1 MAGSRSDVPSPT
13 CWTAGRTR
21 AALAGAGSAI
31 LALALAFATTASA
44 ATNLIANGTFEG
56 TNGAG
61 SLSGWQ
67 ASGGTLSLVA
77 GNGGGHA
84 ARVTLSSGSKQVYD
98 YTASKP
104 VKSAVAGSQYQ
115 LNGQISSSMGGQT
128 VCLLLKELV
137 GTTATVR
144 TSQQSC
150 LTPTAAWQSFPAV
163 NLTVT
168 TSGDS
173 LTVNVLEKAA
183 VAGASFAIDN
193 MSLTAGAPPPPDT
206 TPPSVPQNV
215 NASANGPNS
224 VTVTWSPSTDTG
236 GTGLAGYHVYRADQ
250 TGALATLPAT
260 ATSFTDSSVQPSTGY
275 SYTVDAFDAASP
287 PNTSAQSS
295 PPATVTTP
303 SAPPSPC
310 GGLAYPGS
318 PPVYQHVVVIMDE
331 NLNYSAWHNSAAA
344 PYSNQIASQCASAAN
359 FLAITHPSQPNYL
372 SAADG
377 QFHPWSG
384 SAKTTANDNLYNQLD
399 GTGGART
406 WAALEEDMPSNCRT
420 TDSGFYTR
428 RHNPATWFTDL
439 GPAPT
444 GDGSCATND
453 VGFTLSTFSPSML
466 GSFTWV
472 TPNLCHDTHWASG
485 CPGSQ
490 ATALQAG
497 DTWLSQ
503 FLPQIFSSPDY
514 QAGKTMVIL
523 AFDEGA
529 GENGANQGINCL
541 TTANPD
547 QAGCHVGFVAMSEYV
562 APGSGDGRTLS
573 TYSMLASIETMWG
586 LPLLGNA
593 QTAPLLGP
601 AYGF

>member
-1 MAGSRSDVPSPT
+1 MLRTTSRARSALV
-13 CWTAGRTR
+13 A
-21 AALAGAGSAI
+21 AALA
-31 LALALAFATTASA
+31 LALLALAFATTAGA

-56 TNGAG
+56 AMGTG

-67 ASGGTLSLVA
+67 ASGGTLALVA

-84 ARVTLSSGSKQVYD
+84 ARVTLSSGAKQVYD

-104 VKSAVAGSQYQ
+104 VKSATAGSQYQ
-115 LNGQISSSMGGQT
+115 LNGQISSSLGGQT

-137 GTTATVR
+137 GTTASVR

-173 LTVNVLEKAA
+173 LAVNVIERTA
-183 VAGASFAIDN
+183 VTGATFAIDN

-215 NASANGPNS
+215 AANANGPTS

-236 GTGLAGYHVYRADQ
+236 GSGLAGYHVYRADQ
-250 TGALATLPAT
+250 TGALATLPAS
-260 ATSFTDSSVQPSTGY
+260 ATSFTDASVQPSTPY
-275 SYTVDAFDAASP
+275 SYTVDAFDGV
-287 PNTSAQSS
+287 PNTSVQSS
-295 PPATVTTP
+295 PPAGVTTP
-303 SAPPSPC
+303 AAPSSPC
-310 GGLAYPGS
+310 GGLAYPAS
-318 PPVYQHVVVIMDE
+318 PPVYQHVVVVMDE
-331 NLNYSAWHNSAAA
+331 NLNYSAWHNSPAA
-344 PYSNQIASQCASAAN
+344 PYSNQIASQCASAGD

-384 SAKTTANDNLYNQLD
+384 SAKVTTNDNLYHQLD
-399 GTGGART
+399 GTGGSRT

-428 RHNPATWFTDL
+428 RHNPASWFTDL
-439 GPAPT
+439 GSAPA

-472 TPNLCHDTHWASG
+472 TPNLCHDTHWATG

-490 ATALQAG
+490 ATALQSG

-503 FLPQIFSSPDY
+503 FLPQIFGSADY
-514 QAGKTMVIL
+514 QAGNTMVIL
-523 AFDEGA
+523 VFDEGA

-541 TTANPD
+541 AVANPD
-547 QAGCHVGFVAMSEYV
+547 TAGCHIGFVAMSEYV

-593 QTAPLLGP
+593 QSAPLLGQT
-601 AYGF
+601 YGF